1 MRIKWAMAAIVVIM
15 LIAAIIVTRSGLFQE
30 RPVPAVAVTTLNGDQ
45 YRLDSM
51 GGHVVLVNFWATTC
65 AVCIRDM
72 PKLIDLFEK
81 YRSRGYRTVAVA
93 MPYDPPN
100 RVIDYTTRRSLPF
113 DVVLDIDGAVLRAF
127 GDVPGTPTSFLVDKT
142 GKIIRKYLGEP
153 DFTELEERI
162 QEELVAG

>member
-1 MRIKWAMAAIVVIM
+1 MRIKWALAAWAAIMVIAAIVV
-15 LIAAIIVTRSGLFQE
+15 ARSGLFE
-30 RPVPAVAVTTLNGDQ
+30 ARPVPAIAVTTLNGEQ

-51 GGHVVLVNFWATTC
+51 SGNVVLVNFWATTC

-100 RVIDYTTRRSLPF
+100 RVIDYVARRSLPF
-113 DVVLDIDGAVLRAF
+113 DVVLDMDGAVLRAF
-127 GDVPGTPTSFLVDKT
+127 GDVPGTPTSFLVDKD
-142 GKIIRKYLGEP
+142 GNIVRKYLGEP
-153 DFTELEERI
+153 DFADLEERI
-162 QEELVAG
+162 QEALSVQ

>member
-1 MRIKWAMAAIVVIM
+1 MAAIVVIM
-15 LIAAIIVTRSGLFQE
+15 FIAAIIVTRSGLFQE

-45 YRLDSM
+45 YRLDS
-51 GGHVVLVNFWATTC
+51 TTC

-72 PKLIDLFEK
+72 PKLIGLFEK

-127 GDVPGTPTSFLVDKT
+127 GDVPGTPTGFLVDKA
-142 GKIIRKYLGEP
+142 GNIVHKYLGEP
-153 DFTELEERI
+153 DFADLEERI
-162 QEELVAG
+162 EKALSAG